1 MANATLAGLNPIH
14 GLYSLVI
21 GTPIAALTT
30 SSKLMTVAVTG
41 SMALIVADTLSS
53 VPADQRAVALISLT
67 LMVGAIQI
75 LLGVVRAGT
84 LVRFVSNS
92 VMRGFLTG
100 VAVNIVLS
108 QVSDVTGYK
117 SELGNKTMRVVD
129 TAFHVQSLSVPT
141 MLVALLTVGIILGVG
156 RTRLS
161 TFAFPIALVVTTL
174 VVKFTGAG
182 VALVGDAAEIPRR
195 CRSS

>member
-1 MANATLAGLNPIH
+1 
-14 GLYSLVI
+14 
-21 GTPIAALTT
+21 
-30 SSKLMTVAVTG
+30 MTVAVTG

-75 LLGVVRAGT
+75 LLGVLRAGT

-117 SELGNKTMRVVD
+117 SELSNKTMRVVD
-129 TAFHVQSLSVPT
+129 TVFHPGSISIPT
-141 MLVALLTVGIILGVG
+141 
-156 RTRLS
+156 
-161 TFAFPIALVVTTL
+161 
-174 VVKFTGAG
+174 
-182 VALVGDAAEIPRR
+182 DARWR
-195 CRSS
+195 CSPSGSS